1 MFIFASKMTIDF
13 EHQKNKYSFD
23 TQNGLNITIPIK
35 KSGNVNCYFL
45 DNPLFQYF
53 ENDAF
58 SGNLSNG
65 GSVNCEKISF
75 YPHASGT
82 HTECAL
88 HVYPVSFTM
97 LDIKMPIF
105 QLGLLK
111 SFVPTEYN
119 NEFCITR
126 EQILEIQNKEQ
137 AEVIIL
143 RTLPNDSFKL
153 NKDYS
158 DTNPPFISPEAILV
172 LKEKGFKHI
181 VTDLPSI
188 DKESD
193 GGKLLSHKTWFKDV
207 DFNHNTI
214 TELVFIDNEVKDGLF
229 VVNIQM
235 PKIETDAVPSNII
248 LYPCV

>member
-1 MFIFASKMTIDF
+1 
-13 EHQKNKYSFD
+13 
-23 TQNGLNITIPIK
+23 
-35 KSGNVNCYFL
+35 
-45 DNPLFQYF
+45 
-53 ENDAF
+53 
-58 SGNLSNG
+58 
-65 GSVNCEKISF
+65 
-75 YPHASGT
+75 
-82 HTECAL
+82 
-88 HVYPVSFTM
+88 
-97 LDIKMPIF
+97 
-105 QLGLLK
+105 LLK

>member
-1 MFIFASKMTIDF
+1 MQIDF
-13 EHQKNKYSFD
+13 EHQKNKYTFD
-23 TQNGLNITIPIK
+23 TKNGFNITISIK

-45 DNPLFQYF
+45 DNPMFQYF

-58 SGNLSNG
+58 SGDLGKG
-65 GSVNCEKISF
+65 GSVNCEKITF

-97 LDIKMPIF
+97 LDINLPIF

-111 SFVPTEYN
+111 SFEPMAYN
-119 NEFCITR
+119 NEFCISK
-126 EQILEIQNKEQ
+126 EQVLEIENKEQ
-137 AEVIIL
+137 VEVIIL
-143 RTLPNDSFKL
+143 RTMPNDVLKL
-153 NKDYS
+153 KKNYS

-193 GGKLLSHKTWFKDV
+193 GGKLLSHKTWFKDD

-214 TELVFIDNEVKDGLF
+214 TELVFIDNKIMDGLY